1 MSPRDR
7 VVLRDVIDELAHAFQ
22 VAIGLATRLRRASQQ
37 VEDIV
42 FLGLEPRLAK
52 ALLYLFEHSLSK
64 PEQKLKLTKRDI
76 SQLIG
81 VSRESA
87 NKQLCSWQRRKWL
100 KLERGGLTILV
111 PDALR
116 RLITD
121 SAV

>member
-1 MSPRDR
+1 MHKQAVWLGH
-7 VVLRDVIDELAHAFQ
+7 VVPYPELALRLLKLLC
-22 VAIGLATRLRRASQQ
+22 GRLRRASQQ

-52 ALLYLFEHSLSK
+52 ALLYFYEHSLSK
-64 PEQKLKLTKRDI
+64 PEQKLKLTQRDI

-87 NKQLCSWQRRKWL
+87 NKQLRSWQCRKWL
-100 KLERGGLTILV
+100 KLERGGLTILA
-111 PDALR
+111 PGALR